1 MTEAKL
7 PELKGLEKEPPKPR
21 ECEVDNCGEKGIYPA
36 PRNRNELRS
45 YFWFCLQHV
54 REYNKRWDYFDG
66 LNGDALEAEIRRATT
81 WERPS
86 WKFGT
91 GGLDPQHWTTQ
102 NCFSKNNFGFFSS
115 ENTAEKGNLHRT
127 MHPSE
132 RWAWKIFNMEPCSE
146 KTKIKERYKMLAKL
160 NHPDRNQGD
169 AVSEEKLKEINSAYA
184 ILKQLYLIDVSKS

>member
-66 LNGDALEAEIRRATT
+66 LNGETELEIRHR
-81 WERPS
+81 W
-86 WKFGT
+86 FGPAA
-91 GGLDPQHWTTQ
+91 LD
-102 NCFSKNNFGFFSS
+102 NSELFF
-115 ENTAEKGNLHRT
+115 
-127 MHPSE
+127 
-132 RWAWKIFNMEPCSE
+132 
-146 KTKIKERYKMLAKL
+146 KE
-160 NHPDRNQGD
+160 
-169 AVSEEKLKEINSAYA
+169 
-184 ILKQLYLIDVSKS
+184 